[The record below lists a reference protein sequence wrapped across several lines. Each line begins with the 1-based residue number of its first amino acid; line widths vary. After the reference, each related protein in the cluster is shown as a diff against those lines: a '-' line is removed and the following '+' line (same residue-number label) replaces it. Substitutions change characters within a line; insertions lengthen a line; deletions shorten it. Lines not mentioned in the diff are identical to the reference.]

1 MPPYLRAPHGVRL
14 RNLRLSRL
22 EIHEIAISFWLRYD
36 ESPGGIRSPAARREA
51 AAHAAGEA
59 LATVSESERSP
70 QGGGGAG
77 GGRGGGEGGGE
88 GGKGEGEG
96 EGEGEGG
103 EGGWPGVGASFDAF
117 VKERAEA
124 ARWDAVARA
133 SWAHSVLDAC
143 KVWGG
148 TGLSDVALLH
158 ESLLGAPLVPRA
170 AQRAMLAGVLAAFD
184 DAHSA
189 EGKGWLLVRS
199 GSSLASAANKMS
211 SAGELK
217 RSSIAPLLRDLF
229 PSRPGEHIDQLAH
242 AVSLDQPHGDMVQYH
257 ELLLPP
263 QPGAAEPPALLEA
276 LKRQQQQAP
285 HEFMA
290 RLERALCAQD
300 AGRLSGHVSWAEAAA
315 ALDTA
320 DPHHAPGAAI
330 RLLRCGFGLDPAHGQ
345 EREAPL
351 GEPPLPSANAT
362 VDIGT
367 FCDRVLRTAP
377 VTAAP
382 PAIAIRRASKEKGS
396 EGAHASPHT
405 KRVAI
410 SEGV

>member
-22 EIHEIAISFWLRYD
+22 EIHEIAISFWRRYD

-51 AAHAAGEA
+51 AAGAA
-59 LATVSESERSP
+59 LAKVSESERSP
-70 QGGGGAG
+70 QGGGSAG
-77 GGRGGGEGGGE
+77 GARGGGGGSGDEGDEDE
-88 GGKGEGEG
+88 G
-96 EGEGEGG
+96 GEGG
-103 EGGWPGVGASFDAF
+103 EGGGGRPGVGASFDAF
-117 VKERAEA
+117 VKEQAEA
-124 ARWDAVARA
+124 ARWDAVGRA

-148 TGLSDVALLH
+148 TGLSDVALLC

-170 AQRAMLAGVLAAFD
+170 AQRAMLGEVLAAFD

-211 SAGELK
+211 NAGELK
-217 RSSIAPLLRDLF
+217 RSSIAPLLRGLF
-229 PSRPGEHIDQLAH
+229 PSRPDEQIDQLAH
-242 AVSLDQPHGDMVQYH
+242 AVLLDQPHGDMVKYH

-320 DPHHAPGAAI
+320 DPHRAPGAALS
-330 RLLRCGFGLDPAHGQ
+330 LLRCGFGLDPDHGR
-345 EREAPL
+345 EREAPP
-351 GEPPLPSANAT
+351 GETPLPSADAT

-377 VTAAP
+377 VTAPVTAP
-382 PAIAIRRASKEKGS
+382 PAIAIRRARKEKGG
-396 EGAHASPHT
+396 EAHTA
-405 KRVAI
+405 
-410 SEGV
+410 